1 MFVAHNV
8 LPVLCVYY
16 LPCNDYTE
24 KCSRW
29 FHHQRVFNH
38 SSDEV
43 KAENLNAIRN
53 WSELIL
59 PYSFDKMQCTPSS
72 PPFLGHGNPGL
83 LLKNLDSVSSARR
96 EWKMSLLCFRDF
108 WFISLNFL
116 PQTTLESASAMKE
129 GSLCVWVHTNFQ
141 CCTNPMQVTKVLKV
155 FLSPAETLFQ
165 GPYLYSQM
173 LLCA

>member
-1 MFVAHNV
+1 MVQCAFAFSLFSPCLLLIMSCLFSVF
-8 LPVLCVYY
+8 VYY
-16 LPCNDYTE
+16 LPYSDYTE

-38 SSDEV
+38 SSNEV

-53 WSELIL
+53 WSESIL

-72 PPFLGHGNPGL
+72 PLFLGHGNPGL

-116 PQTTLESASAMKE
+116 PQPTLESANAMKKR
-129 GSLCVWVHTNFQ
+129 SLY
-141 CCTNPMQVTKVLKV
+141 V
-155 FLSPAETLFQ
+155 FEPTQISNVALN
-165 GPYLYSQM
+165 
-173 LLCA
+173 LCN